1 MRGMCG
7 LGRRHPGFQRK
18 RVLYFGLD
26 IAILFK
32 RDAHAWA
39 SAAVMPMVSVMVAG
53 NGEHAQ
59 LLSAPHHNLRLRDQ
73 ALQTSIS

>member
-1 MRGMCG
+1 MRGICG
-7 LGRRHPGFQRK
+7 LGRRHPGLQRE

-32 RDAHAWA
+32 SDAHAWA
-39 SAAVMPMVSVMVAG
+39 SAAMPMVSVTVAG
-53 NGEHAQ
+53 NGEHVQ
-59 LLSAPHHNLRLRDQ
+59 LLYAPHHNLRLRDQ